1 MGELVN
7 VAPTDIRLMSIE
19 GRKVRVLLKN
29 DRVIEHLYSS
39 VEALDRDLR
48 EWAARAGYSLPYLL
62 QSSAGEND
70 IAGFGP

>member
-1 MGELVN
+1 MGELIN
-7 VAPTDIRLMSIE
+7 VAPTEIRLMSIE
-19 GRKVRVLLKN
+19 GRKIRVLLKN

-48 EWAARAGYSLPYLL
+48 DWAARSGYALPNLL
-62 QSSAGEND
+62 QSARGEND